1 MAFGEAAE
9 LGRFGLVVAVAHSV
23 VYYLKIMA
31 SLVGKQLGGRT
42 YYYLVE
48 SARVAGK
55 PRIVAQQYLGSA
67 EEVAARLSQAGPG
80 EPSGTRHRAFGDLA
94 AAWSVLERLQVAATI
109 DQVVGAR
116 RADAACSV
124 GTYLALA
131 CLNRVVA
138 PRSKLG
144 FAAWWQATAGDRLVR
159 LPAAALD
166 HRRFWDAMHAVR
178 PAQLVACERRIT
190 TRMVE
195 VFGLDLSGLVLDMT
209 NFATFIDSA
218 NARSQLAQ
226 RGHAKQKRFD
236 LRLVGVGLV
245 VTRDGGVP
253 ILHHAYQGNRP
264 DVTQFAGVID
274 ELVRRFG
281 ALAHADQG
289 LTVVYDAGCDSAANQ
304 AVVEASGVHFVGSL
318 VPSDHPDLLAVGR
331 RRYRAVDQRFPG
343 LTAFQARTRA
353 LGADRRVVVTHSES
367 FHQAQARG
375 FEQTLTTARRRLGAL
390 QARLARGKT
399 RRPRAAVEAEVRQI
413 LAPRWLDRV
422 VSWELQGTTPAS
434 LRLQWR
440 TDPLA
445 KRRLAREVF
454 GKRILFTDHDDWP
467 VDQVVAAYR
476 AQADVEAGF
485 RQLKDPK
492 VVSFSPMFHWTDRH
506 VRVHAFYCVLALA
519 VAHLLRRQA
528 AQAGIALS
536 VRELLATLAG
546 IQETVLL
553 YQGSRG
559 RPRAR
564 HVLTEMDPVQQ
575 RLFDLFGLDAYAPSR

>member
-1 MAFGEAAE
+1 M
-9 LGRFGLVVAVAHSV
+9 

-55 PRIVAQQYLGSA
+55 PRIVSQRYLGSA
-67 EEVAARLSQAGPG
+67 EELAARLSQAGPG
-80 EPSGTRHRAFGDLA
+80 EPTGTRHRAFGDLA
-94 AAWSVLERLQVAATI
+94 AAWSILQRLDAVAII
-109 DQVVGAR
+109 DQIVGAR
-116 RADAACSV
+116 RTDAACSV

-131 CLNRVVA
+131 TCNRVVA

-144 FAAWWQATAGDRLVR
+144 FAAWWQTTAGDRLIR

-166 HRRFWDAMHAVR
+166 HRRFWDAMHAIG
-178 PAQLVACERRIT
+178 PAQLADCERQLSA
-190 TRMVE
+190 RMVE

-218 NARSQLAQ
+218 NTRNQLAQ

-236 LRLVGVGLV
+236 LRLVGVGMV

-253 ILHHAYQGNRP
+253 ILHHPYQGNRP
-264 DVTQFAGVID
+264 DVTQFAAVIE
-274 ELVRRFG
+274 ELIGRFG
-281 ALAHADQG
+281 QLVGAGGQQG

-304 AVVEASGVHFVGSL
+304 AVVEASGMHFVGSL
-318 VPSDHPDLLAVGR
+318 VPSDHPDLLAVGN
-331 RRYRAVDQRFPG
+331 RRYRVVDDDRFPG
-343 LTAFQARTRA
+343 LTAFQARTHA
-353 LGADRRVVVTHSES
+353 LGADRRVIVTHSQS

-399 RRPRAAVEAEVRQI
+399 RRPRSAVEAEIRQL

-422 VSWELQGTTPAS
+422 ISWELTGRQPAS
-434 LRLQWR
+434 LRLSWR
-440 TDPLA
+440 TDPAA
-445 KRRLAREVF
+445 KRHLAREVF
-454 GKRILFTDHDDWP
+454 GKRVLFSDRQDWP

-492 VVSFSPMFHWTDRH
+492 VVSFSPMFHWTDPH
-506 VRVHAFYCVLALA
+506 IRVHVFYCVLALA

-553 YQGSRG
+553 YQGARG

-575 RLFDLFGLDAYAPSR
+575 RLFDLFDLDAYAPKR

>member
-1 MAFGEAAE
+1 M
-9 LGRFGLVVAVAHSV
+9 L
-23 VYYLKIMA
+23 YYLKIMA

-55 PRIVAQQYLGSA
+55 PRIVSQQYLGSA
-67 EEVAARLSQAGPG
+67 EELAARLSQAGPG
-80 EPSGTRHRAFGDLA
+80 EPTGTRHRAFGDLA
-94 AAWSVLERLQVAATI
+94 AAWSVLQRLDVAGVI
-109 DQVVGAR
+109 DRLVGAR

-144 FAAWWQATAGDRLVR
+144 FAAWWQTTAGDRLVR

-166 HRRFWDAMHAVR
+166 HRRFWDAMHAIG
-178 PAQLVACERRIT
+178 PAQVAACERQLVA
-190 TRMVE
+190 RMVE
-195 VFGLDLSGLVLDMT
+195 VFNLDLSGLVLDMT

-218 NARSQLAQ
+218 NTRSQLAQ

-264 DVTQFAGVID
+264 DVTQFTAVIQ
-274 ELVRRFG
+274 ELIARFG

-304 AVVEASGVHFVGSL
+304 AVIEASGVHFVGSL
-318 VPSDHPDLLAVGR
+318 TPADHPGLLAIPAHR
-331 RRYRAVDQRFPG
+331 LAVVDDERFPG
-343 LTAFQARTRA
+343 LTAFQTRTHA
-353 LGADRRVVVTHSES
+353 LGADRRVILTHSDR

-375 FEQTLTTARRRLGAL
+375 FEQTLTKARRRLGAL
-390 QARLARGKT
+390 QARLARGHT
-399 RRPRAAVEAEVRQI
+399 RRPKQAVETEIRQI
-413 LAPRWLDRV
+413 LTPRWLDRV
-422 VSWELQGTTPAS
+422 ISWELQGTTPAS
-434 LRLQWR
+434 LRLSWR
-440 TDPLA
+440 TDPAA

-454 GKRILFTDHDDWP
+454 GKRLLFTDRQDWP

-506 VRVHAFYCVLALA
+506 IRVHVFYCVLALA

-528 AQAGIALS
+528 AQTGIALS

-553 YQGSRG
+553 YQGARG

-575 RLFDLFGLDAYAPSR
+575 RLFELFGLDAYAPKR

>member
-1 MAFGEAAE
+1 M
-9 LGRFGLVVAVAHSV
+9 

-55 PRIVAQQYLGSA
+55 PRIVSQRYLGSA
-67 EEVAARLSQAGPG
+67 EELAARLSQAGPG
-80 EPSGTRHRAFGDLA
+80 EPTGTRHRAFGDLA
-94 AAWSVLERLQVAATI
+94 AAWSILQRLDAVAII
-109 DQVVGAR
+109 DQIVGAR
-116 RADAACSV
+116 RTDAACSV

-131 CLNRVVA
+131 TCNRVVA

-144 FAAWWQATAGDRLVR
+144 FAAWWQTTAGDRLIR

-166 HRRFWDAMHAVR
+166 HRRFWDAMHAIG
-178 PAQLVACERRIT
+178 PAQLADCERQLSA
-190 TRMVE
+190 RMVE

-218 NARSQLAQ
+218 NTRNQLAQ

-236 LRLVGVGLV
+236 LRLVGVGMV
-245 VTRDGGVP
+245 VTRDGRVP
-253 ILHHAYQGNRP
+253 ILHHPYQGNRP
-264 DVTQFAGVID
+264 DVTQFAAVID
-274 ELVRRFG
+274 KLIGRFG
-281 ALAHADQG
+281 QLVGAGGQQG

-304 AVVEASGVHFVGSL
+304 AVVEASGMHFVGSL
-318 VPSDHPDLLAVGR
+318 VPSDHPDLLAVGN
-331 RRYRAVDQRFPG
+331 RRYRVVDDDRFPG
-343 LTAFQARTRA
+343 LTAFQARTHA
-353 LGADRRVVVTHSES
+353 LGADRRVIVTHSQS

-399 RRPRAAVEAEVRQI
+399 RRPRSAVEAEIRQL

-422 VSWELQGTTPAS
+422 ISWELTGRQPAS
-434 LRLQWR
+434 LRLSWR
-440 TDPLA
+440 TDPAA
-445 KRRLAREVF
+445 KRHLAREVF
-454 GKRILFTDHDDWP
+454 GKRVLFSDRQDWP

-492 VVSFSPMFHWTDRH
+492 VVSFSPMFHWTDPH
-506 VRVHAFYCVLALA
+506 IRVHVFYCVLALA

-553 YQGSRG
+553 YQGARG

-575 RLFDLFGLDAYAPSR
+575 RLFDLFDLDAYAPKR